1 MQKAKIDKLSMAPP
15 RLDSTNTK
23 RPIFPVVEER
33 PVALEPWREGI
44 GLSVFLAKVRRQ
56 KRMIRRL
63 VLVGV
68 VVGSVA
74 GLVYNLLR
82 VPTFAASSELLIS
95 NTTLQMS
102 GPDAAVTQ
110 VLVENSL
117 VQSAIEMIKS
127 TKVLERVIDRMGL
140 ENIEL
145 ILPKSILERLG
156 LQSTQPAD
164 PSNNATI
171 RQRAVALLRS
181 NTTATRV
188 GASLIVSVRG
198 KALTAQDA
206 ARLANELA
214 GAFVQEQNETSAVV
228 TTSAAL
234 RERIKV
240 LGPTARIISEAIPPS
255 SKDGPRGSLALV
267 LAVLFGGALG
277 AGAGLTFTLFD
288 RRVRSA
294 EQLVALTSLECFG
307 YVPQKELKQSS
318 RVWRGGPLSL
328 PSVLGISVLRRARSA
343 VLERSTRVPHI
354 FGVTSCCGGEG
365 RTTLAANWA
374 RFIARDGSRVL
385 FVDATLHISGET
397 QGLHELLRGEVALG
411 KVVQPDISPNVDL
424 LPRGKALSNLD
435 MLWGNLIQAIGAEHE
450 CPYEWVILD
459 LPPLLTTP
467 DVRSTGLILDDLLV
481 VVEWGR
487 TSESQIQRGLRLLG
501 PVRGKVIGTLIN
513 KTPLSSLDSEM
524 LVEALATR
532 GSAGPSI

>member
-1 MQKAKIDKLSMAPP
+1 MQKAKVDKFSIAST
-15 RLDSTNTK
+15 RLDQTNRK
-23 RPIFPVVEER
+23 RTLFPVVEEQS
-33 PVALEPWREGI
+33 VAAEAWREGA

-56 KRMIRRL
+56 KKMLRRL
-63 VLVGV
+63 MIVGA
-68 VVGSVA
+68 VVGASA
-74 GLVYNLLR
+74 GLFYNLLK
-82 VPTFAASSELLIS
+82 VPTFAASAELLIS

-117 VQSAIEMIKS
+117 VQSAIEMLKS

-140 ENIEL
+140 ENIEPV
-145 ILPKSILERLG
+145 LPRSILDRL
-156 LQSTQPAD
+156 LLRNSEPAESSD
-164 PSNNATI
+164 ITA
-171 RQRAVALLRS
+171 RQRAVALLRA
-181 NTTATRV
+181 NTTAKRV
-188 GASLIVSVRG
+188 GASLIVSVQG
-198 KALTAQDA
+198 KALTALDA

-240 LGPTARIISEAIPPS
+240 LGPTARVISEAIPPT
-255 SKDGPRGSLALV
+255 SKNGPRGSVALLLA
-267 LAVLFGGALG
+267 ALFGGALG

-294 EQLVALTSLECFG
+294 EQLVALTSVECFG

-318 RVWRGGPLSL
+318 RVWPGGPLSL
-328 PSVLGISVLRRARSA
+328 PSVLGSSVLRRARSA
-343 VLERSTRVPHI
+343 VLERSTRTPHI
-354 FGVTSCCGGEG
+354 IGVTSCRGGEG

-385 FVDATLHISGET
+385 FVDATLHIAGET
-397 QGLHELLRGEVALG
+397 QGLHELLRGQVGLG
-411 KVVQPDISPNVDL
+411 KVVQPEISPNVDL
-424 LPRGKALSNLD
+424 LPTGKAVGNLD
-435 MLWGNLIQAIGAEHE
+435 TLWGNLVQAIGAERE

-459 LPPLLTTP
+459 LPPLAATP
-467 DVRSTGLILDDLLV
+467 DVRSAGQVIDDLLV

-487 TSESQIQRGLRLLG
+487 SSESQIEQGLRSLG
-501 PVRGKVIGTLIN
+501 PVRDKVLGTLIN

>member
-23 RPIFPVVEER
+23 LSIFPVVEER

-74 GLVYNLLR
+74 GLVYNFLK
-82 VPTFAASSELLIS
+82 VSTFAASSELLIS

-164 PSNNATI
+164 SSNNAI

-214 GAFVQEQNETSAVV
+214 GAFVQEQNERSAVV

-255 SKDGPRGSLALV
+255 SKDGPRGSLALA

-277 AGAGLTFTLFD
+277 AGTGLTFTLFD

-307 YVPQKELKQSS
+307 YIPQKELKQSS

-328 PSVLGISVLRRARSA
+328 PSVLGSSVLRRARSA

-354 FGVTSCCGGEG
+354 LGVTSCRGGEG

-374 RFIARDGSRVL
+374 RSIARDGSRVL
-385 FVDATLHISGET
+385 FVDATLHIAGET

-411 KVVQPDISPNVDL
+411 KVAQPDISPNVDL

-435 MLWGNLIQAIGAEHE
+435 MLWGNLVQAIGAEHE

-467 DVRSTGLILDDLLV
+467 DVRSAGVILDDLLV

-487 TSESQIQRGLRLLG
+487 RSESQFQQGLRSLG